1 MDRLALSK
9 SGDRI
14 GAQPAV
20 QACMFAWQAS
30 GMSTL
35 RFKVRFPYRVRAAQ
49 PRKREPVTFVLQGEV
64 DIDIRSFSV
73 DQVELAVD
81 LVHLKEGKEIN
92 RYVRYAVGDKL
103 YGPHSGVQYGVPAP
117 GGRLQRLE
125 KGGDWRE
132 FLSSGW
138 SAEVTRSLIEENRV
152 GTSPLPA
159 GGAALDTLP
168 ANVTKVV
175 DDEEASTREL
185 VTKVLG
191 ESFIFV
197 DGVLHRERRAPQI
210 EIYHQM
216 RNGSYA
222 TIADDP
228 DRADVLFS
236 PLRMQEAMKFLE
248 EGAPGIRAK
257 IFTPFQGKLE
267 IRKWDRELV
276 GPLGEREHNA
286 ARMLSVMLHR
296 FGPHI
301 GEMPAERI
309 EQLAQMSRLRDR
321 ARDGDIEA
329 ASDALPLLE
338 GFRNVGLAIPRL
350 SGEAMAE
357 LIRTVEL
364 AIESI
369 NRSPP
374 TPQKIEP
381 GIDEDGLGDAM
392 ALIMAP

>member
-1 MDRLALSK
+1 
-9 SGDRI
+9 
-14 GAQPAV
+14 
-20 QACMFAWQAS
+20 MFAWQAS
-30 GMSTL
+30 GMNTL
-35 RFKVRFPYRVRAAQ
+35 RFKVRFPYRVRAVQ

-64 DIDIRSFSV
+64 DIDIRSFSA
-73 DQVELAVD
+73 DQVQLAVD
-81 LVHLKEGKEIN
+81 LAHLKEGKEIA
-92 RYVRYAVGDKL
+92 RYVRYSVDDKL
-103 YGPHSGVQYGVPAP
+103 YGPHLGVQFGLVVP
-117 GGRLQRLE
+117 GGRRENLA
-125 KGGDWRE
+125 KGGDWRNLLMANWTPE
-132 FLSSGW
+132 L
-138 SAEVTRSLIEENRV
+138 TRSLIEENRV
-152 GTSPLPA
+152 GSSPLPPGESA
-159 GGAALDTLP
+159 LAALP

-185 VTKVLG
+185 VMKVLG

-216 RNGSYA
+216 RNGSYP

-236 PLRMQEAMKFLE
+236 PLRAQEAFKFLE
-248 EGAPGIRAK
+248 EGAPGIRTK
-257 IFTPFQGKLE
+257 IFTPFQGTLE

-286 ARMLSVMLHR
+286 ARMLNVMLHR
-296 FGPHI
+296 FGPYI
-301 GEMPAERI
+301 GQIPPERI
-309 EQLAQMSRLRDR
+309 DQLAQMSRLRDR
-321 ARDGDIEA
+321 ARNGDVEA

-364 AIESI
+364 AIEAI
-369 NRSPP
+369 NRSPL
-374 TPQKIEP
+374 TPQRIEP
-381 GIDEDGLGDAM
+381 GVDEDGLGDAM